1 MSDISLISLH
11 DLTNWDMRQFAS
23 PIPKINH
30 WNTETEL
37 VSIGA
42 LASSRLANGYSVER
56 IGCISPADVI
66 AQSASVEASNRYLT
80 QHYFDWS
87 TEDIKVG
94 DLLISR
100 AGAVY
105 VDPTL
110 QDLVFSNQ
118 FVLLRPLNPSDGFL
132 LWAILN
138 STPGKNSL
146 VEFFNSTDSSDLSQ
160 VVVTKDFIRDF
171 SLPKINL
178 DQNSLLSI
186 ELLVKQIH
194 HRVSNSIDRPSSWVS
209 LKSLNLGDD
218 WFRAISSKVQ
228 PVKNSG
234 KKLEELIDT
243 VIVGKTSRNVEN
255 DGQIIYMPFVT
266 PKYVVHGR
274 KSDLRQELLS
284 ESASALSI
292 SGDLIIATSA
302 KKAYFYL
309 NDLDSILGTGVVA
322 IRPKPG
328 VTAEKLLSIFASA
341 SVQLDLN
348 YLLSRGIVGHL
359 SKSDLMNLAIP
370 LDWETGDQ
378 TPANI
383 LMIRTQL
390 DALLWK

>member
-66 AQSASVEASNRYLT
+66 TQSASVEASNRYLT

-87 TEDIKVG
+87 TEDIKIG

-105 VDPTL
+105 VDKTL
-110 QDLVFSNQ
+110 QDLVFSSQ
-118 FVLLRPLNPSDGFL
+118 FVLLRPLNISDGFL

-146 VEFFNSTDSSDLSQ
+146 VEFFYSTDSSDLSQ

-171 SLPKINL
+171 SLPRINM
-178 DQNSLLSI
+178 DQNSLNSI
-186 ELLVKQIH
+186 ESLVKQIQH
-194 HRVSNSIDRPSSWVS
+194 KVTNSIDRPSSWVS
-209 LKSLNLGDD
+209 VKSLNLGDD
-218 WFRAISSKVQ
+218 WFRAISSKLQ
-228 PVKNSG
+228 PIKNSG
-234 KKLEELIDT
+234 NKLEELIDT
-243 VIVGKTSRNVEN
+243 VIVGKTNRNVEN
-255 DGQIIYMPFVT
+255 ESKRIYMPFVT

-284 ESASALSI
+284 KSTSALSKI
-292 SGDLIIATSA
+292 GDLIIATST

-309 NDLDSILGTGVVA
+309 NDIDSILGTGVVA

-378 TPANI
+378 APANI
-383 LMIRTQL
+383 LMLRTQL